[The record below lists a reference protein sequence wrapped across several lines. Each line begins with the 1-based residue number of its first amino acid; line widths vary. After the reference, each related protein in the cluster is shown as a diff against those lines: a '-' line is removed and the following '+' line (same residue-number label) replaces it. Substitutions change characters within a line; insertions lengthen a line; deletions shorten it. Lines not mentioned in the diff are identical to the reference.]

1 MMRVLLLICA
11 LVACALGHGV
21 MTIPTPLNTN
31 PTTQNPCGVANLPQA
46 PVASATWAIGQT
58 VTAGWHLIA
67 GDGGTTVTGV
77 FDPTGT
83 EVFTTA
89 NAQLVTGFDG
99 LATPSLGF
107 YNQTFTVPNVDCSA
121 APGKVCLFRMA
132 SNTGWN
138 SCTYVNVTNCPECPP
153 PPPPTPKCTQVADNT
168 LSFCFGTQDLN
179 KQVYILPTDSA
190 TDIQANLKQ
199 VFYANLNNTNV
210 FLNGNDTACRQAY
223 LTFLC
228 ALDLPPCPG
237 SNDPIAVGSACKT
250 MCQTAM
256 DECQLNPKHEALYD
270 CTALPDCQTVG
281 SSASAIVA
289 SGAVVASAVAA
300 MLF

>member
-21 MTIPTPLNTN
+21 MTSPNPFNPN
-31 PTTQNPCGVANLPQA
+31 PTTANPCGVANLPTTA
-46 PVASATWAIGQT
+46 TASATWAIGQQVT
-58 VTAGWHLIA
+58 VGWHLIA
-67 GDGGTTVTGV
+67 GDGGTTVSGV

-83 EVFTTA
+83 EVFTASNTK
-89 NAQLVTGFDG
+89 LITGFDS

-107 YNQTFTVPNVDCSA
+107 YNQTFTVPSVDCSA
-121 APGKVCLFRMA
+121 AKGGVCLFRMA

-138 SCTYVNVTNCPECPP
+138 SCTYVNVTDCPACPP
-153 PPPPTPKCTQVADNT
+153 PPPPTPQCTPAADNT
-168 LSFCFGTQDLN
+168 LSFCFGTDDLN

-199 VFYANLNNTNV
+199 VYYANLNNTNV
-210 FLNGNDTACRQAY
+210 FLNGNNTACRQAY

-289 SGAVVASAVAA
+289 SGDRKSVV
-300 MLF
+300 